1 MDNSNVRII
10 RLKNGEDILCNL
22 LINEDKVLIN
32 FLEPMLLSTE
42 VHFNEEHLVLTS
54 WLPVSLIKEN
64 RSVVPITEV
73 LCVLHPTDELVEYY
87 NEMIKKMNSSLIV
100 KDMDD
105 LTEEETMQMM
115 EVMDEIKSTKG
126 LVIH

>member
-32 FLEPMLLSTE
+32 LLEPMLISTE
-42 VHFNEEHLVLTS
+42 IHFNEEHLVLTS

-64 RSVVPITEV
+64 RSVIPITEV
-73 LCVLHPTDELVEYY
+73 MCVMHPNDELIEYY
-87 NEMIKKMNSSLIV
+87 NQMVIKMNSSLIV
-100 KDMDD
+100 KDADD
-105 LTEEETMQMM
+105 LTEEEVVQMM
-115 EVMDEIKSTKG
+115 EVMEEIKSAKG

>member
-32 FLEPMLLSTE
+32 LLEPMLISTE
-42 VHFNEEHLVLTS
+42 IHFNEEHLVLTS

-64 RSVVPITEV
+64 RSVIPITEV
-73 LCVLHPTDELVEYY
+73 MCVMHPNDELIEYY
-87 NEMIKKMNSSLIV
+87 NEMVIKMNSSLIV
-100 KDMDD
+100 KDADD
-105 LTEEETMQMM
+105 LTEEEVVQMM
-115 EVMDEIKSTKG
+115 EVMEEIKSAKG

>member
-10 RLKNGEDILCNL
+10 RLKSGEDILCNL

-32 FLEPMLLSTE
+32 LLEPMLISTE
-42 VHFNEEHLVLTS
+42 IHFNEEHLVLTS

-64 RSVVPITEV
+64 RSVIPITEV
-73 LCVLHPTDELVEYY
+73 MCVMHPNDELIEYY
-87 NEMIKKMNSSLIV
+87 NEMVIKMNSSLIV
-100 KDMDD
+100 KDADD
-105 LTEEETMQMM
+105 LTEEEVAQMM
-115 EVMDEIKSTKG
+115 EVMEEIKSTKG

>member
-1 MDNSNVRII
+1 MDNSNVRIV

-115 EVMDEIKSTKG
+115 EVMDEMKSTKG

>member
-32 FLEPMLLSTE
+32 LLEPMLISTE
-42 VHFNEEHLVLTS
+42 IHFNEEHLVLTS

-64 RSVVPITEV
+64 RSVIPITEV
-73 LCVLHPTDELVEYY
+73 MCVMHPNDELIEYY
-87 NEMIKKMNSSLIV
+87 NEMVIKMNSSLIV
-100 KDMDD
+100 GNT
-105 LTEEETMQMM
+105 LCF
-115 EVMDEIKSTKG
+115 S
-126 LVIH
+126 

>member
-32 FLEPMLLSTE
+32 LLEPMLISTE
-42 VHFNEEHLVLTS
+42 IHFNEEHLVLTS

-64 RSVVPITEV
+64 RSVIPITEV
-73 LCVLHPTDELVEYY
+73 MCVMHPNDELIEYY
-87 NEMIKKMNSSLIV
+87 NEMVIKMNSSLIV
-100 KDMDD
+100 KDADD
-105 LTEEETMQMM
+105 LTEEEVVQMM
-115 EVMDEIKSTKG
+115 EVMEEIKSNKG

>member
-32 FLEPMLLSTE
+32 LLEPMLISTE
-42 VHFNEEHLVLTS
+42 IHFNEEHLVLTS

-64 RSVVPITEV
+64 RSVIPITEV
-73 LCVLHPTDELVEYY
+73 MCVMHPNDELIEYY
-87 NEMIKKMNSSLIV
+87 NEMVIKMNSSLIV
-100 KDMDD
+100 KDADD
-105 LTEEETMQMM
+105 LTEEEVGQMM
-115 EVMDEIKSTKG
+115 EVMEEIKSTKG

>member
-32 FLEPMLLSTE
+32 LLEPMLISTE
-42 VHFNEEHLVLTS
+42 IHFNEEHLVLTS

-64 RSVVPITEV
+64 RSVIPITEV
-73 LCVLHPTDELVEYY
+73 MCVMHPNDELIEYY
-87 NEMIKKMNSSLIV
+87 NQMVIKMNSSLIV
-100 KDMDD
+100 KDADD
-105 LTEEETMQMM
+105 LTEEEVVQMM
-115 EVMDEIKSTKG
+115 EVMEEIKSTKG

>member
-1 MDNSNVRII
+1 MDNTNVKIV
-10 RLKNGEDILCNL
+10 RLKSGEDILCNL

-32 FLEPMLLSTE
+32 LLEPMLMETE
-42 VHFNEEHLVLTS
+42 TYGGNQHLVIS
-54 WLPVSLIKEN
+54 NWLPVALIKEN

-73 LCVLHPTDELVEYY
+73 LCVMQPNEELVEYY
-87 NEMIKKMNSSLIV
+87 DETLKKMNKTLVV

-105 LTEEETMQMM
+105 LTEEEMIKMM
-115 EVMDEIKSTKG
+115 EVMEEIKSTKG

>member
-32 FLEPMLLSTE
+32 LLEPMLISTE
-42 VHFNEEHLVLTS
+42 IHFNEEHLVLTS

-64 RSVVPITEV
+64 RSVIPITEV
-73 LCVLHPTDELVEYY
+73 MCVMHPNDELIEYY
-87 NEMIKKMNSSLIV
+87 NEMVIKMNSSLIV
-100 KDMDD
+100 KDADD
-105 LTEEETMQMM
+105 LTEEEVVQMM
-115 EVMDEIKSTKG
+115 EVMEEIKSTKG

>member
-1 MDNSNVRII
+1 MDNSNVRIV

-32 FLEPMLLSTE
+32 LLEPMLLSTE

-64 RSVVPITEV
+64 RSVIPITEV
-73 LCVLHPTDELVEYY
+73 LCVMQPNDELIEYY
-87 NEMIKKMNSSLIV
+87 NEMMKKMNSSLIV

-115 EVMDEIKSTKG
+115 EVMDEMKSTKG